1 MEKGAAGRQVVS
13 RRHRRGSSLRS
24 GLARGDALER
34 IMADIETLP
43 PRTLFLPELL
53 MTIFL
58 RMVAVGCL
66 YFAFVMWSDL
76 IGYGSG
82 GALRIDRLDTDQQ
95 AAVATLAVLY
105 PVAAIGLWLRGSWGP
120 VVWTVAAVVEIARH
134 ESLPG
139 SISAATPTLLMIGST
154 AVVYLALRVTL
165 WLRKPPKVEPR
176 FADR

>member
-1 MEKGAAGRQVVS
+1 
-13 RRHRRGSSLRS
+13 
-24 GLARGDALER
+24 
-34 IMADIETLP
+34 MADIETI
-43 PRTLFLPELL
+43 PRRTIFLPELL

-58 RMVAVGCL
+58 RMVAVACL
-66 YFAFVMWSDL
+66 YYGFVIWSDL

-82 GALRIDRLDTDQQ
+82 GTLRIDLLDTDQK

-120 VVWTVAAVVEIARH
+120 VVWAVAAIVEIARH

-154 AVVYLALRVTL
+154 ALLYLALRLTL
-165 WLRKPPKVEPR
+165 WFKKPPKPEPN

>member
-1 MEKGAAGRQVVS
+1 MEKSDRSSYGGTGRLPPPASGFAGF
-13 RRHRRGSSLRS
+13 
-24 GLARGDALER
+24 DALER
-34 IMADIETLP
+34 AMADIETI
-43 PRTLFLPELL
+43 PRRTIFLPELL

-58 RMVAVGCL
+58 RMVAVACL
-66 YFAFVMWSDL
+66 YYGFEIWSDL

-82 GALRIDRLDTDQQ
+82 GTLRIDLLDTDQK

-105 PVAAIGLWLRGSWGP
+105 PVTAIGLWLRGSWGP
-120 VVWTVAAVVEIARH
+120 VVWTVAAIVEIARH

-154 AVVYLALRVTL
+154 ALLYLALRLTL
-165 WLRKPPKVEPR
+165 WLRKPPKPEPN

>member
-1 MEKGAAGRQVVS
+1 
-13 RRHRRGSSLRS
+13 
-24 GLARGDALER
+24 
-34 IMADIETLP
+34 MADIETLP
-43 PRTLFLPELL
+43 RQTIFLPEIL

-58 RMVAVGCL
+58 RMVAAACL
-66 YFAFVMWSDL
+66 YYAFVIWSDL

-82 GALRIDRLDTDQQ
+82 GAFRIDLLGTDQQ
-95 AAVATLAVLY
+95 AAIATLAVLY

-120 VVWTVAAVVEIARH
+120 VVWTVAAAVEIARH

-154 AVVYLALRVTL
+154 ALVYLALRLTL
-165 WLRKPPKVEPR
+165 WLRKPPRTEPK